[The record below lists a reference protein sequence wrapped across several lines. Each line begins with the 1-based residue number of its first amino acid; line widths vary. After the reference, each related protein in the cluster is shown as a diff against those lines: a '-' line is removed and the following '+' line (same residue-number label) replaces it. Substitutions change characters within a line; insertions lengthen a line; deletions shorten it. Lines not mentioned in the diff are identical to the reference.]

1 MKRKLNKKGKIT
13 LICLFLILVSIIS
26 IIIIKADNITENHI
40 LESTE
45 RYDLKIDYP
54 NFKNKKIKEK
64 VLAYIN
70 NQRQEFMNVIKNSE
84 NIQISS
90 KYDFNLNV
98 TSSERNNITYV
109 NILTYSYTGGAHYIR
124 DDYSLYWDDDTKEF
138 IDLKYFFKDEEAFK
152 EMTNLAYY
160 YVINLGQEEN
170 RNFDQLWVRRGT
182 APTIDNY
189 RHFEFTDNGLEIMF
203 PPYQVASWADGQ
215 INITIPYE
223 DINKYLK
230 EEYRDSTKDETVVK
244 EVPNIRDLSQFKDK
258 KLIAFTF
265 DDGPSSNNTN
275 LLLDNLDKYNAR
287 VTFFVLGSRVDS
299 NKEVIKRAYLQGNDI
314 GSHTYNH
321 RNLNLLNDSEVISEV
336 EKTNDK
342 IKEIIGVKPT
352 LLRPPYG
359 NLTNHR
365 KELVNMHTIL
375 WDIDPLDWKYK
386 NKSRVADEIIE
397 HAHDGAIILLHDIYK
412 SSVDGALLA
421 MEELEKQGYAFVTI
435 TEMAQLR
442 GIDLDYQT
450 SYFNM
455 KK

>member
-13 LICLFLILVSIIS
+13 LICLFLVLVSIIS

-64 VLAYIN
+64 VLTYIDK
-70 NQRQEFMNVIKNSE
+70 QRQEFMNVIKESE

-98 TSSERNNITYV
+98 TSSERNNIIYV

-138 IDLKYFFKDEEAFK
+138 IDLKHFFKDEEAFK

-244 EVPNIRDLSQFKDK
+244 EVPDIRDLSQFKDK

-342 IKEIIGVKPT
+342 IKEIIDVKPT

>member
-13 LICLFLILVSIIS
+13 LAILLIIIS
-26 IIIIKADNITENHI
+26 SISVMFIYADNNDEKHI

-54 NFKNKKIKEK
+54 SIKNKKINEK
-64 VLAYIN
+64 IKAYIDE
-70 NQRQEFMNVIKNSE
+70 QKEEFMNVVKKSE
-84 NIQISS
+84 NIEISS

-98 TSSERNNITYV
+98 TSNERDGITYV
-109 NILTYSYTGGAHYIR
+109 NMLTYSYTGGAHYIR
-124 DDYSLYWDDDTKEF
+124 DDKSIYYNNETKKF
-138 IDLKYFFKDEEAFK
+138 IDLKYFFQDEESFK
-152 EMTNLAYY
+152 QMTNLAYY
-160 YVINLGQEEN
+160 YVMNLEN
-170 RNFDQLWVRRGT
+170 KDNLDTLWVKRGT

-189 RHFEFTDNGLEIMF
+189 RHFKFTDNGLEIMF
-203 PPYQVASWADGQ
+203 PPYQVASWADGE

-230 EEYRDSTKDETVVK
+230 EPYQDKTKDETVAK
-244 EVPNIRDLSQFKDK
+244 EVPNIRDLKQFKDK

-265 DDGPSSNNTN
+265 DDGPSTSNTN
-275 LLLDNLDKYNAR
+275 YLLDNLDKYNAR
-287 VTFFVLGSRVDS
+287 VTFFVLGSRVKN
-299 NKEVIKRAYLQGNDI
+299 NKEVLKRAYLQGNDI

-321 RNLNLLNDSEVISEV
+321 RNLNLLSDEAVIDEI
-336 EKTNDK
+336 KRTNDE
-342 IKEIIGVKPT
+342 IKNIIGISPT

-359 NLTNHR
+359 NLTNR
-365 KELVNMHTIL
+365 VKDLADMHIIL
-375 WDIDPLDWKYK
+375 WNIDPLDWKYK
-386 NKSRVADEIIE
+386 DKNRVANEIIE
-397 HAHDGAIILLHDIYK
+397 HAHDGAIVLVHDIYK

-435 TEMAQLR
+435 SEMAELR

-450 SYFNM
+450 SYFSM

>member
-1 MKRKLNKKGKIT
+1 M
-13 LICLFLILVSIIS
+13 
-26 IIIIKADNITENHI
+26 
-40 LESTE
+40 
-45 RYDLKIDYP
+45 
-54 NFKNKKIKEK
+54 
-64 VLAYIN
+64 
-70 NQRQEFMNVIKNSE
+70 
-84 NIQISS
+84 
-90 KYDFNLNV
+90 
-98 TSSERNNITYV
+98 
-109 NILTYSYTGGAHYIR
+109 
-124 DDYSLYWDDDTKEF
+124 
-138 IDLKYFFKDEEAFK
+138 
-152 EMTNLAYY
+152 
-160 YVINLGQEEN
+160 
-170 RNFDQLWVRRGT
+170 
-182 APTIDNY
+182 
-189 RHFEFTDNGLEIMF
+189 
-203 PPYQVASWADGQ
+203 
-215 INITIPYE
+215 
-223 DINKYLK
+223 
-230 EEYRDSTKDETVVK
+230 
-244 EVPNIRDLSQFKDK
+244 
-258 KLIAFTF
+258 
-265 DDGPSSNNTN
+265 
-275 LLLDNLDKYNAR
+275 LLDNLDKYNAR

-386 NKSRVADEIIE
+386 NKNRVADEIIE